1 MTTAVYIL
9 LLVTAQR
16 IAELHIARRNT
27 ARLMARGAVEVAPEH
42 YPAIVALHASWLAGL
57 WLLGHDTEP
66 DPSWTAVYLVL
77 QGLRAWTMLTLG
89 PRWTTRIIV
98 LPGEPLVRSGPY
110 RWLHHPNYAVVMGE
124 IAVLPLALDLPIFAF
139 LFSLLNTAV
148 LMIRIRAEEEA
159 LRELCGF
166 PRAGR

>member
-16 IAELHIARRNT
+16 IAELHLARRNT

-57 WLLGHDTEP
+57 WLLGHDADV
-66 DPSWTAVYLVL
+66 DPSWAAVYLVL

-98 LPGEPLVRSGPY
+98 VPGEPLIRSGPY
-110 RWLHHPNYAVVMGE
+110 RRLNHPNYIVVMGE
-124 IAVLPLALDLPIFAF
+124 IAALPLAFGLPVYAF
-139 LFSLLNTAV
+139 VFSLLNAAV
-148 LMIRIRAEEEA
+148 LMIRVRAEEEA